1 MDVIQWNEIWRPSV
15 HGKPRFKY
23 FAFLKILEILFHPTD
38 DVSSA
43 HPARRDKVPF
53 CHENGEKFII
63 SLRDVHGFI
72 QHSGCESI

>member
-1 MDVIQWNEIWRPSV
+1 VDLIQSNGILKSFVQGE
-15 HGKPRFKY
+15 PRFKY
-23 FAFLKILEILFHPTD
+23 FAFLKILEILFHSTD

-43 HPARRDKVPF
+43 HPTRGDKVSF

-72 QHSGCESI
+72 Q